1 MSGGMGAMMGRLIE
15 CPFFGS
21 LFQVDSCTGVF
32 HRSVDE
38 GGLGERRAIL

>member
-1 MSGGMGAMMGRLIE
+1 MSFL
-15 CPFFGS
+15 FGS